1 MIVFWLLALVMAG
14 VAIGALMPFLW
25 RQRRVGTGAAAGTR
39 AVYRERLAELETEWE
54 RGNLSD
60 TGFAEAR
67 DELEREVLADADRVA
82 REKPRS
88 AATSAPRVAIGV
100 GLAVP
105 VAAGMLYAVTGQPDL
120 IGQSSAQQL
129 SEREVQRYR
138 QMEPAQRIS
147 SLEDYVESYPEAPRA
162 WQLLGQAYRSQ
173 EQFGDAFSAFQ
184 RARDAS
190 NTADAT
196 LTARQA
202 EALFLANG
210 RNFSS
215 SVKRLIDEA
224 LETDGRNPLALLLA
238 GHAAMSEGRNEDAIG
253 HWTTL
258 REIMPDGDR
267 RRQQVDRLLARA
279 RGEGGATDA
288 AGAASEGPSG
298 GGTSPSDGAAGVT
311 VQVALDS
318 ELADRAAP
326 DVPVFIFAR
335 PAEGGGPPLAVARS
349 TVGALPTE
357 VELSDAQSMMEGRS
371 ISQADRVIVT
381 ARVAKSGGVRP
392 QPGDLQGQSAPV
404 PVNAEARTQ
413 VRIDRVLSQDRAN
426 TASTSGGAEVD
437 TRATEDANATE
448 ASAASGV
455 TATVRVAD
463 DLRGAARPEM
473 PVFVFA
479 DKPSGGGPPLAVART
494 TVADLPADV
503 VLTDAQAM
511 GSARKISQAERVV
524 VTARASASGGVQPQ
538 PGDLEGQSEP
548 VRVAPGVEVDVTID
562 RRIQ

>member
-1 MIVFWLLALVMAG
+1 MIVFWLIALVMVG

-67 DELEREVLADADRVA
+67 DELEREVLADADRMA

-105 VAAGMLYAVTGQPDL
+105 VAAGILYAVTGQPGL
-120 IGQSSAQQL
+120 IGQSSAQKL

-138 QMEPAQRIS
+138 QMDPAQRIS

-279 RGEGGATDA
+279 RGEGGAADG
-288 AGAASEGPSG
+288 AGAANEGPSG
-298 GGTSPSDGAAGVT
+298 GGTSPSDDAAGVT
-311 VQVALDS
+311 VQVALDP
-318 ELADRAAP
+318 ELADRAAA
-326 DVPVFIFAR
+326 DATVFIFAR

-357 VELSDAQSMMEGRS
+357 VELSDAQSMMEGRT
-371 ISQADRVIVT
+371 ISQAERVVIT

-392 QPGDLQGQSAPV
+392 QPGDLQGQSGPV
-404 PVNAEARTQ
+404 AVGADARTQ
-413 VRIDRVLSQDRAN
+413 VRIDRVLSDGAAG
-426 TASTSGGAEVD
+426 TESADAAASEA
-437 TRATEDANATE
+437 A
-448 ASAASGV
+448 ASASGEADAETGV
-455 TATVRVAD
+455 TATVRVAER
-463 DLRGAARPEM
+463 LRDAARPDM

-479 DKPSGGGPPLAVART
+479 QRPNGSGPPLAVART

-511 GSARKISQAERVV
+511 GSSQKISQAERVV
-524 VTARASASGGVQPQ
+524 VTARASSSGGVQPQ
-538 PGDLEGQSEP
+538 AGDLQGRSAP
-548 VRVAPGVEVDVTID
+548 VQVGRGVSVDVTID
-562 RRIQ
+562 RRLE

>member
-1 MIVFWLLALVMAG
+1 MIVFWLIALVMVG

-67 DELEREVLADADRVA
+67 DELEREVLADADRMA

-105 VAAGMLYAVTGQPDL
+105 VAAGILYAVTGQPGL
-120 IGQSSAQQL
+120 IGQSSAQKL

-138 QMEPAQRIS
+138 QMDPAQRIS

-279 RGEGGATDA
+279 RGEGGAADG
-288 AGAASEGPSG
+288 AGAANEGPSAG
-298 GGTSPSDGAAGVT
+298 GNSPSDGAAGVT
-311 VQVALDS
+311 VQVALDP
-318 ELADRAAP
+318 ELADRAAA
-326 DVPVFIFAR
+326 DATVFIFAR

-357 VELSDAQSMMEGRS
+357 VELSDAQSMMEGRT
-371 ISQADRVIVT
+371 ISQAERVVIT

-392 QPGDLQGQSAPV
+392 QPGDLQGQSGPV
-404 PVNAEARTQ
+404 AVGADARTQ
-413 VRIDRVLSQDRAN
+413 VRIDRVLSDGAAG
-426 TASTSGGAEVD
+426 TESADAAASEA
-437 TRATEDANATE
+437 A
-448 ASAASGV
+448 ASASGEADAETGV
-455 TATVRVAD
+455 TATVRVAER
-463 DLRGAARPEM
+463 LRDAARPDM

-479 DKPSGGGPPLAVART
+479 QRPNGSGPPLAVART

-511 GSARKISQAERVV
+511 GSSQKISQAERVV
-524 VTARASASGGVQPQ
+524 VTARASSSGGVQPQ
-538 PGDLEGQSEP
+538 AGDLQGRSAP
-548 VRVAPGVEVDVTID
+548 VQVGRGVSVDVTID
-562 RRIQ
+562 RRLE